1 MNFTKDDL
9 LSALYRLKDN
19 TTQIKE
25 ANELQKEANELQK
38 EANFLKR
45 TELCLQLG
53 MMTKEEA
60 RETLRNYYGDSSQK
74 RRR

>member
-1 MNFTKDDL
+1 MNLTKEDL
-9 LSALYRLKDN
+9 LGALYRLKDN
-19 TTQIKE
+19 TAQI
-25 ANELQKEANELQK
+25 KEANELQK

-45 TELCLQLG
+45 TELCIQLG

-60 RETLRNYYGDSSQK
+60 REALRNYSGDGSQK

>member
-25 ANELQKEANELQK
+25 ANELQKEAN
-38 EANFLKR
+38 FLKR
-45 TELCLQLG
+45 TELCIQLG

-60 RETLRNYYGDSSQK
+60 REALRNYYGDSSQK

>member
-9 LSALYRLKDN
+9 LGALYRLKDN
-19 TTQIKE
+19 TAQI
-25 ANELQKEANELQK
+25 KEANELQK

-45 TELCLQLG
+45 TELCIQLG
-53 MMTKEEA
+53 MMTKEEG
-60 RETLRNYYGDSSQK
+60 REALRNYYGDGSQK

>member
-9 LSALYRLKDN
+9 LGALYRLKDN
-19 TTQIKE
+19 TAQI
-25 ANELQKEANELQK
+25 KEANELQK

-45 TELCLQLG
+45 IELCIQLG

-60 RETLRNYYGDSSQK
+60 REALRNYYGDGSQK